1 MKIVYFCPDCGGSA
15 EILSHRRKPKYKAL
29 VCEKCGLR
37 TAFYDD
43 LASAPVPKQW
53 RHYVE
58 TCPFCD
64 SKPRVYKSTSGFTIG
79 CGNADCSCFPQTIPY
94 PSIEEAI
101 HHWNRSF

>member
-1 MKIVYFCPDCGGSA
+1 MKTMYFCPDCGESA

-37 TAFYDD
+37 TVFYDD

-64 SKPRVYKSTSGFTIG
+64 SKPQVYRSTSGFTIG
-79 CGNADCSCFPQTIPY
+79 CGNTDCSCFPQTAPY

-101 HHWNRSF
+101 RHWNRRF

>member
-1 MKIVYFCPDCGGSA
+1 MKIVYFCPDCGGSV

-64 SKPRVYKSTSGFTIG
+64 SKPQVYRSSSGFTIG
-79 CGNADCSCFPQTIPY
+79 CGNTACPCFPQTIPC

-101 HHWNRSF
+101 RHWNRRF